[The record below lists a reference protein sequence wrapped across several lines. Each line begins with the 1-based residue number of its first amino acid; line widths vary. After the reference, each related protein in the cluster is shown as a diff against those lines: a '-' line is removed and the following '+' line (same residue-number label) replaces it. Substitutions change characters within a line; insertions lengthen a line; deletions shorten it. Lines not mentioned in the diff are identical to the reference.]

1 MGVAG
6 GGGGGA
12 LCPSC
17 REHLAKRQV
26 LEKRASSENPRGRP
40 PRFESLKK
48 KSRDEIRQI
57 KRGPKSRDCK
67 TDLRLSF
74 PSLFPFSRFRSP
86 SQNSHACHAKG
97 KREEAG
103 QLLSSLTVLLL
114 PRKFYFFLD
123 PNLSRRETAFLPPR
137 PK

>member
-1 MGVAG
+1 MKYGKLSVGQKVAI
-6 GGGGGA
+6 A
-12 LCPSC
+12 KQIFVSPFHPSF
-17 REHLAKRQV
+17 LFLV
-26 LEKRASSENPRGRP
+26 FDP
-40 PRFESLKK
+40 P
-48 KSRDEIRQI
+48 
-57 KRGPKSRDCK
+57 P
-67 TDLRLSF
+67 
-74 PSLFPFSRFRSP
+74 
-86 SQNSHACHAKG
+86 NSHACHAKG

>member
-1 MGVAG
+1 MPFLS
-6 GGGGGA
+6 GA
-12 LCPSC
+12 LSKKTGPGKKGIL
-17 REHLAKRQV
+17 REPTWSAAQIRI
-26 LEKRASSENPRGRP
+26 
-40 PRFESLKK
+40 LKK